1 MTILLARRR
10 LSVQTLQMV
19 RMSTPISSA
28 CERMRTLSVRY
39 RFGLASAMSPAPQQ
53 VAAGIGS
60 SSMSSIGA
68 RYRVVASSS
77 LELNSA
83 MQPG

>member
-1 MTILLARRR
+1 M
-10 LSVQTLQMV
+10 
-19 RMSTPISSA
+19 
-28 CERMRTLSVRY
+28 LSVRY
-39 RFGLASAMSPAPQQ
+39 RFGFASAMSPAPQQ

-68 RYRVVASSS
+68 RCLVVASSS
-77 LELNSA
+77 FELNSA

>member
-1 MTILLARRR
+1 MSLLEHLFSAQLTLFGQQILWREIIGNA
-10 LSVQTLQMV
+10 
-19 RMSTPISSA
+19 
-28 CERMRTLSVRY
+28 
-39 RFGLASAMSPAPQQ
+39 FGFASAMSPAPQQ

-68 RYRVVASSS
+68 RCFVVLSSS
-77 LELNSA
+77 FELNSA